1 MTPATLQPPMHT
13 TDPMGGEVLGWG
25 APIRIL
31 ADARQISSRRKL
43 AADIPLTDSIWTIKI
58 RYRFGVGPGWRVTVR
73 HAGRVIPLD
82 IIGDPDDLG
91 GKRQWL
97 ILTAQTGTG
106 EAMTQLPTPD
116 APAVP
121 SGSLALT
128 AGWLTPP
135 AGSLAIA

>member
-1 MTPATLQPPMHT
+1 MTPATLQAPLHT
-13 TDPMGGEVLGWG
+13 TDATGGEVLGWG

-31 ADARQISSRRKL
+31 ADARQISTRRKL

-82 IIGDPDDLG
+82 IIGDPEDLG

-106 EAMTQLPTPD
+106 EAMTQLPQPVTPE
-116 APAVP
+116 APV
-121 SGSLALT
+121 GSLSIAS
-128 AGWLTPP
+128 GWLGLPVGP
-135 AGSLAIA
+135 LVLA